1 MEGAPV
7 LENTAEANGLG
18 AEDASP
24 SRILDIGYA
33 FWRSKALLSAV
44 ELDVFTILAEGSQ
57 HLDSLVGRVG
67 IHERGARDFFDAL
80 VALGLL
86 YRDEKD
92 RYGNSADCDRY
103 LDRRKP
109 SYLGELLTHLN
120 ARHYQNWGSLTRA
133 LRTGAPQSKELGLGS
148 YRALYDDRPTQE
160 IFLNGMTAGSLLAAQ
175 ALAKEFPWRD
185 YRTIIDIGTAQGC
198 LPVEIVYVHPHLT
211 GGGFDLPAI
220 EPTFMSYIRK
230 HGLSDRLQ
238 FYPGNFFS
246 DPLPEADVHVMG
258 RILHNWDLPTKTML
272 LANAHQALPVGG
284 ALIVYDPLIDD
295 GRRVQAHAL
304 LSSLNMLIETA
315 GGFEYTAAQCR
326 EWMRHVG
333 FRDIRTQPLD
343 DVHTAVIG
351 IKAARE

>member
-1 MEGAPV
+1 MEGAPA
-7 LENTAEANGLG
+7 LENTAEANGLR

-44 ELDVFTILAEGSQ
+44 ELDVFTILAEGPQ

-86 YRDEKD
+86 YRDGKD

-120 ARHYQNWGSLTRA
+120 VRHYQNWGSLTRA

-198 LPVEIVYVHPHLT
+198 LPVEIVSVHPHLT

-220 EPTFMSYIRK
+220 EPIFMSYIRK

-238 FYPGNFFS
+238 FYPGDFFS
-246 DPLPEADVHVMG
+246 DPLP
-258 RILHNWDLPTKTML
+258 R
-272 LANAHQALPVGG
+272 
-284 ALIVYDPLIDD
+284 
-295 GRRVQAHAL
+295 GRRSRHGTHPAQLGSSNQDNAVGEGPSGAPSGGCAHRVRSAHRRSASRP
-304 LSSLNMLIETA
+304 SSR
-315 GGFEYTAAQCR
+315 AAVEPQ
-326 EWMRHVG
+326 HAD
-333 FRDIRTQPLD
+333 RDRGRL
-343 DVHTAVIG
+343 
-351 IKAARE
+351 

>member
-1 MEGAPV
+1 MEGAPA

-67 IHERGARDFFDAL
+67 IHGRGARDFFDAL

-86 YRDEKD
+86 YRDGKD
-92 RYGNSADCDRY
+92 RYGNSAECDRY

-109 SYLGELLTHLN
+109 SYPGELLTHLN
-120 ARHYQNWGSLTRA
+120 VRHYQNWGSLTRA

-175 ALAKEFPWRD
+175 SLAKEFPWRD
-185 YRTIIDIGTAQGC
+185 
-198 LPVEIVYVHPHLT
+198 
-211 GGGFDLPAI
+211 
-220 EPTFMSYIRK
+220 
-230 HGLSDRLQ
+230 
-238 FYPGNFFS
+238 
-246 DPLPEADVHVMG
+246 
-258 RILHNWDLPTKTML
+258 
-272 LANAHQALPVGG
+272 
-284 ALIVYDPLIDD
+284 
-295 GRRVQAHAL
+295 
-304 LSSLNMLIETA
+304 
-315 GGFEYTAAQCR
+315 
-326 EWMRHVG
+326 
-333 FRDIRTQPLD
+333 
-343 DVHTAVIG
+343 
-351 IKAARE
+351 